1 MKRHMKNILFY
12 IFSILFH
19 KESNRLYMQFGRALY
34 NSIVNYK
41 ININRNSA
49 LTGKK
54 IRRKIPWFA
63 KLLGE
68 KVENSGRNAVQIS
81 LVKSGRNVKRIQ

>member
-12 IFSILFH
+12 IFSILFR

-54 IRRKIPWFA
+54 IWRKIRKIIRRK
-63 KLLGE
+63 GE
-68 KVENSGRNAVQIS
+68 SAQW
-81 LVKSGRNVKRIQ
+81 